1 MSKVFRIY
9 SGGQEGSHWFD
20 SIAMSSTQIE
30 AISDRE
36 RSGGRF
42 PTSIP
47 SPFARIDLVN
57 NAFNKIG
64 RGTSPS
70 VNGDSDAHLLVS
82 DAFDVAQ
89 LFFEYPFFRREIS
102 IERIKLDDVKDN
114 LHQSNS
120 PLHRQFAKT
129 MDLYLTGEHD
139 KDYFQFSGV
148 PDLFV
153 VRYRGQIIG
162 GTNGLTWFFASSRAD
177 KFREEG
183 LSGITFGQKI
193 PLDGNPRSL
202 IERDDTFIRYVFF
215 LRNTIKSSSGVEA
228 YLARCLRELHEAG
241 RSDFANE
248 LASLRTEPVGLE
260 PLFTKGS
267 TGATVS
273 LHGRQLYCRG
283 KVTEVQS
290 DLRLAKS
297 NDLEGQGDRPIVIP
311 WGDEYNHVPERG
323 AFRYGPDFWNPDWK
337 ESQQRYNPRL
347 YEGESVLPHVHINEK
362 WIGIDNVLDG
372 TLYKMNHS
380 LDPNRVYTLGPRGEY
395 LFPIKKEFLDYFSV
409 EEVSKMLSLAE
420 LAGDWVEVTVKI
432 PVQNGRFI
440 QFVKR
445 YSKSPLVGASGSV
458 GAIVEC
464 AASLALNTLFKG
476 FESRNQANYLLYM
489 ATKEAQLRVG
499 LLTRAKDN
507 RLTSVDAKTENRSE
521 GQGVQTYVT
530 RFDVAPDVISM
541 SSEGESAGLI
551 LPKLKQYRPSAES
564 FHFAVD
570 LGTTSTHI
578 EYTSDRDFG
587 GRPRALS
594 ISNTP
599 GLLKTFR
606 EPSDGE
612 AAVAIRELE
621 GYIHHAGLPETLNTE
636 QFEGKGV
643 EYPLPMRTCLLENR
657 TINYQQFGNAF
668 AFLKSNIG
676 FDYQRQEIKNHLSAK
691 TNLKWDSH
699 STVGQNQL
707 EQFVEQILFLC
718 WMKVV
723 ESEAN
728 LSAVRITWFYPSS
741 MPANQRGSFGNI
753 WKERY
758 ERVFGRAAANSIERM
773 PESLAPLF
781 YYQRE
786 SAHSIATG
794 VISCSI
800 DIGGG
805 TSDLVFADGQTPM
818 FTTSCRFAGNAVF
831 GDGYSQGGYGRNG
844 FVNKFSKPLAES
856 LEKNELTVLLNS
868 HDQTEKG
875 QSSVEMINF
884 LFGLE
889 HSAAIRQRQLTNI
902 SLSKSINLS
911 GSMKLPLLV
920 FIAAL
925 LHHTA
930 RACRAA
936 PVGLPHRLFFSGNGA
951 QMINILSADSEKRDI
966 AEFAKHVWQM
976 TSDNCPPRVTVEILN
991 RPKEATAKGG
1001 LYKMDGIE
1009 ACAEKLI
1016 LEGEM
1021 SLADQIPSVDRI
1033 LAEDDLL
1040 IPELDSVFELL
1051 DGLKEINKEFS
1062 FDDNFGIPKDA
1073 MNQYSD
1079 LVEERKQDGSFRN
1092 WMRQGLEELQHLA
1105 GSQALLT
1112 ESPFFFALR
1121 GFLPDLSSHL

>member
-36 RSGGRF
+36 WSGGRF

-82 DAFDVAQ
+82 DALDVAQ
-89 LFFEYPFFRREIS
+89 LFFDYPFFRREIS
-102 IERIKLDDVKDN
+102 IERVKLDDVMDN
-114 LHQSNS
+114 LRQSGD
-120 PLHRQFAKT
+120 PLHCQFEKT
-129 MDLYLTGEHD
+129 LSLYLSGEHD
-139 KDYFQFSGV
+139 RDYFQFSDV

-153 VRYRGQIIG
+153 LRYRGQIVG

-177 KFREEG
+177 KFREHG
-183 LSGITFGQKI
+183 LNGITFGQKV
-193 PLDGNPRSL
+193 PLDGHPRSL

-215 LRNTIKSSSGVEA
+215 LRNSIKSSSGVEA
-228 YLARCLRELHEAG
+228 YLARCLKELHEAG

-248 LASLRTEPVGLE
+248 LATLRTEPVGLE
-260 PLFTKGS
+260 PLFTNGA

-290 DLRLAKS
+290 DLRLGTS
-297 NDLEGQGDRPIVIP
+297 NDLEGQGDGPIVIP

-323 AFRYGPDFWNPDWK
+323 TFRYGSDFWNPDWK
-337 ESQQRYNPRL
+337 DILQRYNPNL
-347 YEGESVLPHVHINEK
+347 NEGESVLPHIHINEK

-372 TLYKMNHS
+372 TLYKMNYS
-380 LDPNRVYTLGPRGEY
+380 LDPNRAYTLGPQGEY

-409 EEVSKMLSLAE
+409 EEVSKMLSLE
-420 LAGDWVEVTVKI
+420 KLAGDWVEVTVMI
-432 PVQNGRFI
+432 PVQNGKFI

-445 YSKSPLVGASGSV
+445 YSKNPSVNSSGSA
-458 GAIVEC
+458 GTIVDC
-464 AASLALNTLFKG
+464 AASLALNVLYKG
-476 FESRNQANYLLYM
+476 FASRQQANYLLYM

-499 LLTRAKDN
+499 LLTRAEDH
-507 RLTSVDAKTENRSE
+507 RLMSVDGITENRSE
-521 GQGVQTYVT
+521 GQSVQTYVT
-530 RFDVAPDVISM
+530 RFDVAPDVISI
-541 SSEGESAGLI
+541 SSDSESAGLI
-551 LPKLKQYRPSAES
+551 LPKLKQYRPSAEA

-570 LGTTSTHI
+570 LGTTNTHI

-587 GRPRALS
+587 GRPSALS
-594 ISNTP
+594 ISNP
-599 GLLKTFR
+599 QGLLKTFR
-606 EPSDGE
+606 APSEDE
-612 AAVAIRELE
+612 APVAIRELE

-636 QFEGKGV
+636 QSEGKGV

-657 TINYQQFGNAF
+657 TIDYQKFGNAF

-707 EQFVEQILFLC
+707 EQFVEQVLFLC

-728 LSAVRITWFYPSS
+728 LSTVRITWFYPSS
-741 MPANQRGSFGNI
+741 MPTNQRGSLGNT

-758 ERVFGRAAANSIERM
+758 ERVFGRAAANSIESI

-805 TSDLVFADGQTPM
+805 TSDLVFANGQNPM

-831 GDGYSQGGYGRNG
+831 GDGYSKGGYSRNG
-844 FVNKFSKPLAES
+844 FVNKFSKPLAEN
-856 LEKNELTVLLNS
+856 LVKNELTVLLNS

-902 SLSKSINLS
+902 SLSKSVSLS

-936 PVGLPHRLFFSGNGA
+936 QIGLPQRLFFSGNGA
-951 QMINILSADSEKRDI
+951 QMINILSADSEKNDI
-966 AEFAKHVWQM
+966 AELAKHIWQM
-976 TSDNCPPRVTVEILN
+976 TSDECPPRVTVEILN

-1001 LYKMDGIE
+1001 LYKMDGVQ

-1016 LEGEM
+1016 LEGEK
-1021 SLADQIPSVDRI
+1021 SFAVQIPSVDQI
-1033 LAEDDLL
+1033 LADDDLL
-1040 IPELDSVFELL
+1040 SPEIESVLELL
-1051 DGLKEINKEFS
+1051 DGLKEINKAFS

-1073 MNQYSD
+1073 INQYTQ
-1079 LVEERKQDGSFRN
+1079 LVEERKQDGSFGN
-1092 WMRQGLEELQHLA
+1092 WTRQGLEELQKLA

-1112 ESPFFFALR
+1112 ESPFFYALR